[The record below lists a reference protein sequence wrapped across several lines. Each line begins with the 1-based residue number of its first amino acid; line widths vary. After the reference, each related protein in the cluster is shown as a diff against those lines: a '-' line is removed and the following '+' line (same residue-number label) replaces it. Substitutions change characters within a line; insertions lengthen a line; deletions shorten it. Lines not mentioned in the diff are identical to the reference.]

1 MTKWIGA
8 AILAFGVMFGGS
20 GPIDIAAAAPWQAEL
35 QKPQT
40 SKATDLSARRR
51 AWRRHPLYVDRLLY
65 QPYYPHYYE
74 RPYYYAPAPFV
85 PFNFGY
91 GIWPWG

>member
-1 MTKWIGA
+1 MKKWIGA
-8 AILAFGVMFGGS
+8 AILASGIWFGGS
-20 GPIDIAAAAPWQAEL
+20 AAIGAAAPWQAGL
-35 QKPQT
+35 QKPHVT
-40 SKATDLSARRR
+40 KDTDLSARRR
-51 AWRRHPLYVDRLLY
+51 ARHQPLYVDRL
-65 QPYYPHYYE
+65 PYRPYSPHYYE

>member
-8 AILAFGVMFGGS
+8 AILALAIMFGGPAAI
-20 GPIDIAAAAPWQAEL
+20 GVAAATPAGL
-35 QKPQT
+35 QKPQVT
-40 SKATDLSARRR
+40 KATDLSARRR
-51 AWRRHPLYVDRLLY
+51 ARHPPLYVDRLPY
-65 QPYYPHYYE
+65 QPFAPHYYQ

-91 GIWPWG
+91 GLWPWG

>member
-1 MTKWIGA
+1 MIKWIGA
-8 AILAFGVMFGGS
+8 AVLALGIMFGGS
-20 GPIDIAAAAPWQAEL
+20 AAISVAAAAPWQAGL
-35 QKPQT
+35 QKPPT

-51 AWRRHPLYVDRLLY
+51 ARHQPLYVDRLPY
-65 QPYYPHYYE
+65 QPYDPHYYE